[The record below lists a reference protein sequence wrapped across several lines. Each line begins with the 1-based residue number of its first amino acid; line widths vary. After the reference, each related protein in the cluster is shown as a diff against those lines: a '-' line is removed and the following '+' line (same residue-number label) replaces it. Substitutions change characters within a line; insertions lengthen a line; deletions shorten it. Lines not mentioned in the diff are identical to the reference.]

1 VSTASPDDPR
11 RALGKPALAFDAPV
25 SRTLTHRASV
35 GEVLPT
41 DTLAV
46 DDNHFLVAAQT
57 PRSHLLFN
65 DGPDRRHDLLVVVET
80 VRQGGTV
87 VAHRFLD
94 MPLDRAFVLR
104 SAEVEVVDV
113 DAWRTRPTP
122 SQLVAE
128 LRLSDVLRRDGVIAR
143 MSAEATVTIDGALAA
158 RGGGAMVAVPLGAYR
173 AVRPPTR
180 KRPRPTAT
188 AKPALP
194 PNQVGRRN
202 SRNVVISRPVPVGEG
217 GSRACELLVDPTH
230 PHFFDHPQDHVPGT
244 LMVEA
249 YRQAAVAVGA
259 DLLVADADDLFVIGC
274 STTFLRYAELGTPT
288 VCTVTPG
295 EISLPAEGCPT
306 VPLELTLSQS
316 NATVAT
322 ASLRL
327 MHLTEAVEGGRR

>member
-1 VSTASPDDPR
+1 MTPT
-11 RALGKPALAFDAPV
+11 LGFDAAVP
-25 SRTLTHRASV
+25 RTLAHRSSV

-41 DTLAV
+41 DTLAI
-46 DDNHFLVAAQT
+46 DDSHFLVAAQT

-104 SAEVEVVDV
+104 AAEVEVVDA
-113 DAWRTRPTP
+113 DAWRMRPAP

-128 LRLSDVLRRDGVIAR
+128 LRLSDVVRRDGVIAR
-143 MSAEATVTIDGALAA
+143 MSAAATVTIDGAVAA
-158 RGGGAMVAVPLGAYR
+158 RGGGAMVAVPLRAYQ
-173 AVRPPTR
+173 AVRPPAR
-180 KRPRPTAT
+180 QRSRPTLT
-188 AKPALP
+188 TSP
-194 PNQVGRRN
+194 PLSPDRVGRRN
-202 SRNVVISRPVPVGEG
+202 SRNVVITRPVPIGDD
-217 GSRACELLVDPTH
+217 GSRMCELLVDPAH

-249 YRQAAVAVGA
+249 YRQAAVAVAA
-259 DLLVADADDLFVIGC
+259 DLLVADADDLFVARC

-288 VCTVTPG
+288 FCTVKPG
-295 EISLPAEGCPT
+295 KIVLPAEGRPT
-306 VPLELTLSQS
+306 VPLELTSSQG

-322 ASLRL
+322 ASLQL
-327 MHLTEAVEGGRR
+327 MHIPETS